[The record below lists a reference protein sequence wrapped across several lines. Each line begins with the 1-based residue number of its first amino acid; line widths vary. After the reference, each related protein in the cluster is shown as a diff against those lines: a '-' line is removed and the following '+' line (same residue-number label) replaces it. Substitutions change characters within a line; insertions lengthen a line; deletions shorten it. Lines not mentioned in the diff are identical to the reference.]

1 MNILKHL
8 TLVGVGFTALA
19 VASSPLKADELS
31 TSGEFIDGIAAVV
44 NEGVVLKSELREQME
59 VINQRAQAEGM
70 QLPPQDV
77 LEEQVLERLI
87 ANRIQ
92 LQMADRYGIQIS
104 DQILNQAI
112 AEVAERNG
120 VAFEDMPAVMAQQ
133 GLSYTAYRKEMR
145 EQMTLEQ
152 LRRIDV
158 LQRISVSPR
167 EIQQCLAAFQND
179 IVVNSEYD
187 LSHILISLPQAATPE
202 DIAAA
207 AKQAD
212 DVYQLLQSGAD
223 FAQTA
228 VRYSN
233 SETALEGG
241 RLGWRKGDQ
250 LPTIFADI
258 VAPLESG
265 AVSPPT
271 RAASGFHIVK
281 INDMRSA
288 NRKSEIEQARV
299 RHILVTPNEI
309 IDDATARQ
317 KLEDAVKRIEAGEE
331 FAEVA
336 KLVSD
341 DPGSANVGGDMGW
354 TSAGTFVPEF
364 EEVVN
369 TSEIGVL
376 SAAFRS
382 RFGWHVLEVT
392 DRRIYDNTEDL
403 KQSRCVQQIRNS
415 KVAEET
421 DLWVR
426 RMRDDAYVD
435 KRI

>member
-1 MNILKHL
+1 MNILKYL
-8 TLVGVGFTALA
+8 TLAGAGFTALA

-31 TSGEFIDGIAAVV
+31 TSGEFIDGIAAIV

-59 VINQRAQAEGM
+59 AIVDRAQAEGM
-70 QLPPQDV
+70 QLPPQDI

-92 LQMADRYGIQIS
+92 LQMADRYGVQIS

-112 AEVAERNG
+112 AEVAQRNG
-120 VAFEDMPAVMAQQ
+120 VAFEDMPAIMAQQ
-133 GLSYTAYRKEMR
+133 GLSYAAYRKEMR
-145 EQMTLEQ
+145 EQMILEQ

-187 LSHILISLPQAATPE
+187 LSHILISLPQAATPD

-212 DVYQLLQSGAD
+212 EVYQLLQSGAD

-258 VAPLESG
+258 VAPMENG

-288 NRKSEIEQARV
+288 NRKSEIEQAHV

-336 KLVSD
+336 KLISD

-369 TSEIGVL
+369 AAEIGVL
-376 SAAFRS
+376 SEPFRS

-392 DRRIYDNTEDL
+392 DRRVYDNTEDL

-426 RMRDDAYVD
+426 RLRDDAYVD
-435 KRI
+435 IRI

>member
-8 TLVGVGFTALA
+8 TLVGVGFTALV

-31 TSGEFIDGIAAVV
+31 STGEFIEGVAAIV
-44 NEGVVLKSELREQME
+44 NEGVVLKSELRDQMDA
-59 VINQRAQAEGM
+59 IILRAQTEGM

-87 ANRIQ
+87 VSRIQ
-92 LQMADRYGIQIS
+92 LQMAERYGIRIS
-104 DQILNQAI
+104 DEMLNRAV
-112 AEVAERNG
+112 AEVAQRNG
-120 VAFEDMPAVMAQQ
+120 VAFEDMPAIMAKE
-133 GLSYTAYRKEMR
+133 GLSYASYRKEMR
-145 EQMTLEQ
+145 EQMMLDQ
-152 LRRIDV
+152 LRQIEV
-158 LQRISVSPR
+158 IQRISVSQR
-167 EIQQCLAAFQND
+167 EIQQCLAAFENN

-202 DIAAA
+202 DITKASQEAAE
-207 AKQAD
+207 
-212 DVYQLLQSGAD
+212 VYELLQSGAD
-223 FAQTA
+223 FAETA
-228 VRYSN
+228 VRYSD

-265 AVSPPT
+265 AVSEPT
-271 RAASGFHIVK
+271 RTASGFHIVK
-281 INDMRSA
+281 INAMRSA
-288 NRKSEIEQARV
+288 DQRSEIAQARV

-317 KLEDAVKRIEAGEE
+317 KLEDAVKRISAGED

-336 KLVSD
+336 KLISD
-341 DPGSANVGGDMGW
+341 DPGSANSGGDMGW
-354 TSAGTFVPEF
+354 TSSGTFVAEF
-364 EEVVN
+364 ENVVDA
-369 TSEIGVL
+369 SEIGVV
-376 SAAFRS
+376 SEPFRT

-403 KQSRCVQQIRNS
+403 KQGRCAQQIRNS
-415 KVAEET
+415 KLAEET

-426 RMRDDAYVD
+426 QIRDDAYVD
-435 KRI
+435 SRI